1 MAPRR
6 AAPSR
11 TGTGREELSFLADLI
26 GGEEVGSDAGSAAA
40 KMNLN
45 LFGEDD
51 GDAAGGGGGGETQ
64 SQVRQPTHTG
74 PSRTDFLRV
83 LELITCCRT
92 QMITIDVG
100 RTATSHVADVMAS
113 MSLDG
118 GGGGGAAGGR
128 ATPPIGGGDDD
139 DDLLDLLDA
148 AE

>member
-45 LFGEDD
+45 LFGEDE

-64 SQVRQPTHTG
+64 SQVRQPTRG
-74 PSRTDFLRV
+74 AEPNGLVRS

-118 GGGGGAAGGR
+118 GGGSGAAGGR

>member
-74 PSRTDFLRV
+74 PSPTDLLRV
-83 LELITCCRT
+83 LADYLLSDSDDHDRCGSHGDEPRS
-92 QMITIDVG
+92 G
-100 RTATSHVADVMAS
+100 RDGEHDGLAS
-113 MSLDG
+113 
-118 GGGGGAAGGR
+118 
-128 ATPPIGGGDDD
+128 
-139 DDLLDLLDA
+139 
-148 AE
+148 